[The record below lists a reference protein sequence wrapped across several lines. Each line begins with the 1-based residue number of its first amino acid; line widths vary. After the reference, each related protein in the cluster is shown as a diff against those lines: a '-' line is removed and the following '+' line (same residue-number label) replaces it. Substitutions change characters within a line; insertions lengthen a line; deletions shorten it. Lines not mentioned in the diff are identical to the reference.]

1 MFRMRSSARV
11 SVLAATLLVGV
22 TASSQAQYYGATH
35 RFEITP
41 FGAYQTGGT
50 FDTDAL
56 ANIAS
61 GKLSENSS
69 VSWGGIIS
77 FLTSATSAA
86 EIWYLR
92 QDTDVDFN
100 SDLPSVATQT
110 VGDFANNYIQLG
122 FRQDLPLGEGLKPFI
137 SGSLGVNILDP
148 KGQNLDSSTRF
159 SWTLG
164 GGAKWMRPES
174 RFGVRFDARWMVTPV
189 PSGEYGTWCSYY
201 GCYAAE
207 GTAWLHQGSFGG
219 GLIVAF

>member
-22 TASSQAQYYGATH
+22 TVSSQAQYYGATH

-69 VSWGGIIS
+69 VSWGGILS

-100 SDLPSVATQT
+100 SDLPSVATKT
-110 VGDFANNYIQLG
+110 VGDFANNYIQL
-122 FRQDLPLGEGLKPFI
+122 
-137 SGSLGVNILDP
+137 V
-148 KGQNLDSSTRF
+148 
-159 SWTLG
+159 
-164 GGAKWMRPES
+164 GGAGAFWW
-174 RFGVRFDARWMVTPV
+174 V
-189 PSGEYGTWCSYY
+189 SGGDSANRACTW
-201 GCYAAE
+201 AANQRCQITIDWATRTCTLS
-207 GTAWLHQGSFGG
+207 GFLTGNGSFTLPGVSVWSTAAALVIGRLNLPGG
-219 GLIVAF
+219 NCFNGVIGRPWAA